1 MMSAMYP
8 YFLVVHLCCAI
19 IFLGFIFTDV
29 VLLSLV
35 RKKLGDEFADRMF
48 SVISAR
54 GTKIMPLC
62 LLLLVL
68 TGGAMFGFYFNSD
81 VGYFATNLQRLLLLK
96 IVLALLIVI
105 MVIISLSCK
114 FLHKPNPVGKIIH
127 PVALCLG
134 FLIVVLAK
142 FAFYGW

>member
-1 MMSAMYP
+1 MSALYP
-8 YFLVVHLCCAI
+8 YFLVVHLLCAI

-35 RKKLGDEFADRMF
+35 RKKLGDEIANRVFAAM
-48 SVISAR
+48 SAR
-54 GTKIMPLC
+54 SKMMPLS
-62 LLLLVL
+62 LLLLVI
-68 TGGAMFGFYFNSD
+68 TGGAMFGFYFNAD

-96 IVLALLIVI
+96 VALACVIVI
-105 MVIISLSCK
+105 MVIVSLSCK